1 MTIINQQNKLNFI
14 KMSALGN
21 DFVIFDYRQQY
32 FSLDS
37 KQIKKISDHKNI
49 GCDQLIIIKKP
60 NQNNSSKI
68 TVAVEMEI
76 FNCDGSL
83 SETCGNATR
92 CVAGYL
98 FEENPNQN
106 IIFIETLGGI
116 LKCQKINENLISVN
130 MGKAKFLDN
139 LNFDKYVFNCVDV
152 GNPHAV
158 CFVDKMISNEDLF
171 ILGPQIENHHHF
183 PNKTNVEFAKIIN
196 DQLIAVRVW
205 ERGVGETTACGSG
218 ACGVVALAIKNKL
231 VKSSKVFVEFLGGK
245 LQIEYINDEII
256 MIGDYQKI
264 FYGKIDEDFFS

>member
-1 MTIINQQNKLNFI
+1 MIINNQQNKLNFI

-32 FSLDS
+32 FSLNS
-37 KQIKKISDHKNI
+37 KQILEISNRKNI

-60 NQNNSSKI
+60 NQNNSQEI
-68 TVAVEMEI
+68 EIDVEMEI
-76 FNCDGSL
+76 FNCDGSI
-83 SETCGNATR
+83 SPTCGNATR

-98 FEENPNQN
+98 FEENPHKK
-106 IIFIETLGGI
+106 IIVIQTLGGI
-116 LKCQKINENLISVN
+116 LNCQKINENLISVN

-139 LNFDKYVFNCVDV
+139 LNFDKYIFNCVDV

-158 CFVDKMISNEDLF
+158 CFVDKMIDNKDFLS
-171 ILGPQIENHHHF
+171 LGPQIENHQQF
-183 PNKTNVEFAKIIN
+183 PNKTNVEFAQIIN

-205 ERGVGETTACGSG
+205 ERGVGETMACGSG
-218 ACGVVALAIKNKL
+218 ACGVAALAIKNKF
-231 VKSSKVFVEFLGGK
+231 VNSSKVLVEFTQGR